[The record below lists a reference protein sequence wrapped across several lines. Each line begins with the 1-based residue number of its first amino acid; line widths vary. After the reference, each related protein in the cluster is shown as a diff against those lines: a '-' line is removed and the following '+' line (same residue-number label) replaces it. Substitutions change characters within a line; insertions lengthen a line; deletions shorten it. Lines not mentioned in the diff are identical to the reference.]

1 MSATPVKLGA
11 AAKESAKESD
21 KSSPEKEEQSPMP
34 SAQTAPTVT
43 PAKSLSAPTATKNAD
58 GSGGNVRVFCRF
70 RPLNQREL
78 NTTDSEMCVTF
89 KNETT
94 CAVMGTN
101 QKTGVVEPIN
111 YTFDQT
117 FDTNCRQVDVYNSA
131 VMPIIDSVLEGFNG
145 TILAYGQTS
154 SGKTHTMLGP
164 DIDNQEDRGIIPRMV
179 GGIFEKIETAPEEV
193 EFTVKVSFIEI
204 YNEKIRDLL
213 DPKKN
218 NLKVHE
224 SKEDGV
230 YVKDMTES
238 YVGGEDEVFSLLK
251 VGNENRSIGCTD
263 MNAQSSRSHSCFV
276 L

>member
-1 MSATPVKLGA
+1 
-11 AAKESAKESD
+11 
-21 KSSPEKEEQSPMP
+21 MP
-34 SAQTAPTVT
+34 SVTST
-43 PAKSLSAPTATKNAD
+43 PAKSLVAPTPVKNAD

-70 RPLNQREL
+70 RPLNSREL
-78 NTTDSEMCVTF
+78 STTESELCVTF

-94 CAVMGTN
+94 CMVKGTN
-101 QKTGVVEPIN
+101 QKTGQVEPIP
-111 YTFDQT
+111 YTFDHT
-117 FDTNCRQVDVYNSA
+117 FDTSCRQVDVYNTA
-131 VMPIIDSVLEGFNG
+131 VMPIIESVLEGFNG

-164 DIDNQEDRGIIPRMV
+164 DIDSEENRGIIPRMV

-218 NLKVHE
+218 DLKVHE
-224 SKEDGV
+224 NKEQGV

-251 VGNENRSIGCTD
+251 VGNENRSIGATD
-263 MNAQSSRSHSCFV
+263 MNA
-276 L
+276 